1 MLLIFQRPEVNELFS
16 LKYSLAVHN
25 DSTVQSPKG
34 ILPPVQLPPVQCLL
48 QFNSKVSKDSKY
60 SKGNKRQSY
69 FIFPQ
74 NFHQIISPPRPPS
87 THTRNQQQQKQ
98 QQQQQKPKTENV
110 SHSPFDS
117 ENKCDCSESIFGTK
131 LAKRNI
137 SSQKYSC
144 NGAFGALKKL
154 FPNTHN
160 KEKTN
165 KWNLENAISTFRNCD
180 RSKLT
185 FCTILAKMNISM
197 VKTFVQRMSWNF
209 KTTLP

>member
-74 NFHQIISPPRPPS
+74 NFHQIISPPPPPPPPTKLWNSYFFPPS
-87 THTRNQQQQKQ
+87 PLPHTPETNNSKNNNNNNKNQKLRTCHTHLLILKINVIVQSRFLVRN
-98 QQQQQKPKTENV
+98 
-110 SHSPFDS
+110 
-117 ENKCDCSESIFGTK
+117 
-131 LAKRNI
+131 
-137 SSQKYSC
+137 
-144 NGAFGALKKL
+144 
-154 FPNTHN
+154 
-160 KEKTN
+160 
-165 KWNLENAISTFRNCD
+165 
-180 RSKLT
+180 
-185 FCTILAKMNISM
+185 
-197 VKTFVQRMSWNF
+197 
-209 KTTLP
+209 

>member
-74 NFHQIISPPRPPS
+74 NFHQIISPPHPLPHTPETNNSKNNNNNNKNQKLRTCH
-87 THTRNQQQQKQ
+87 THLLILKI
-98 QQQQQKPKTENV
+98 NV
-110 SHSPFDS
+110 
-117 ENKCDCSESIFGTK
+117 I
-131 LAKRNI
+131 
-137 SSQKYSC
+137 
-144 NGAFGALKKL
+144 
-154 FPNTHN
+154 
-160 KEKTN
+160 
-165 KWNLENAISTFRNCD
+165 
-180 RSKLT
+180 
-185 FCTILAKMNISM
+185 
-197 VKTFVQRMSWNF
+197 VQSRF
-209 KTTLP
+209 LVRD